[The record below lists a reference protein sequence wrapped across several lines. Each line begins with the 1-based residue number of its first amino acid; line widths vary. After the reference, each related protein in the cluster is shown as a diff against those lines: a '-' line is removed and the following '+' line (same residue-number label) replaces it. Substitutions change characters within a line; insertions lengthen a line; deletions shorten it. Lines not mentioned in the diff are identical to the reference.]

1 MKILFISL
9 GCDKNL
15 ADSEEMLG
23 LLTGNGHEIVD
34 SEEEADAIVINTCC
48 FIHDAKE
55 ESVNTILEMAEYK
68 KTGTC
73 KILIVT
79 GCMAQRYKEEITE
92 EIPEVDAVLGTTS
105 YGDIVKAL
113 NEAEAG
119 HVFQEFK
126 DINAL
131 PEDSGRRVITT
142 GGHFGYL
149 KIAEGCDKH
158 CTYCIIPSLRG
169 KFRSVPEERLLK
181 QAEYMASQGVRELI
195 LVAQET
201 TVYGTDLYG
210 KKTLHILLKKLCQI
224 KGIRWIRVLY
234 CYPEEIYDE
243 LIQVMK
249 EEKKICHYLDLPIQH
264 ASDRILKRMG
274 RRTSK
279 AQLVGIITKLR
290 REIPDIVL
298 RTSLITGFPG
308 ETEEDHQELM
318 EFVDEMEFDRLGVFT
333 YSPEEGTPAET
344 MEGQVPEELK
354 EERRDE
360 IMELQQEISLEKGN
374 DRIGQELLVMIEGKV
389 SGESAYIGRT
399 YGDAPKVDGYMFV
412 QTGELLVTGDFAKV
426 KDWFD
431 GYLARKN
438 NLVTNFGKFMDP
450 LADKLLVCSAMI
462 CMIDLKRL
470 SAWFV
475 IIIIAREFIISGF
488 RLIAAENGIVI
499 AANYWGKFKTASQ
512 MIMIILLILHFD
524 GIFVILEQIFIWL
537 SLALTIISLITYIWQ
552 NRTVLSMQ
560 E

>member
-23 LLTGNGHEIVD
+23 LLTGSGHEIVD
-34 SEEEADAIVINTCC
+34 SEEEADAIVVNTCC

-68 KTGTC
+68 TSGSC
-73 KILIVT
+73 KVLIVT
-79 GCMAQRYKEEITE
+79 GCMAQRYKEEIIQ

-113 NEAEAG
+113 NEAQAG
-119 HVFQEFK
+119 NVFQEFR
-126 DINAL
+126 DINDL
-131 PEDSGRRVITT
+131 PEDSGRRIITT

-158 CTYCIIPSLRG
+158 CTYCINPSLRG

-181 QAEYMASQGVRELI
+181 QAEYMASQGVKELI

-224 KGIRWIRVLY
+224 KGIRWIRILY

-264 ASDRILKRMG
+264 ASDRILRRMG

-279 AQLVGIITKLR
+279 AQLVDIITKLR

-360 IMELQQEISLEKGN
+360 IMELQQEISLEKG
-374 DRIGQELLVMIEGKV
+374 DSRIGQELLVMIEGKV

-399 YGDAPKVDGYMFV
+399 YGDAPKVDGYIFV

-426 KDWFD
+426 K
-431 GYLARKN
+431 
-438 NLVTNFGKFMDP
+438 VTGALEYDLIGE
-450 LADKLLVCSAMI
+450 LAD
-462 CMIDLKRL
+462 
-470 SAWFV
+470 
-475 IIIIAREFIISGF
+475 EYT
-488 RLIAAENGIVI
+488 E
-499 AANYWGKFKTASQ
+499 
-512 MIMIILLILHFD
+512 
-524 GIFVILEQIFIWL
+524 
-537 SLALTIISLITYIWQ
+537 
-552 NRTVLSMQ
+552 
-560 E
+560 